1 MSTNLFAFFWS
12 SEGWLPQPE
21 VGVFCAQARDRFLP
35 QPESRCPFRGPF
47 CEGPTVSFVR
57 RSSSI
62 PSALTLR
69 SAFIRKTAR

>member
-35 QPESRCPFRGPF
+35 QPQSHCPFRGTF
-47 CEGPTVSFVR
+47 
-57 RSSSI
+57 
-62 PSALTLR
+62 L
-69 SAFIRKTAR
+69 